1 MSDNWK
7 LEGHYFESCNC
18 DLVCPCI
25 FLAPPTKG
33 FCEAFVGWH
42 VEKGHME
49 STDLS
54 GLNVA
59 AWLHAPG
66 LLTDGGWKLALYID
80 DRASDE
86 QKNALQ
92 KIYGGEAGGHPAVI
106 ASLVGEVLGVHSAT
120 ITLGGDDKS
129 KTLTVES
136 NGNGSGEMTV
146 NALEGED
153 GGAVIVRNH
162 PLAVAPG
169 NDIVVHKSVKG
180 EFNGHGRHWQVSD
193 TVSLA
198 SQFQYQPE

>member
-1 MSDNWK
+1 MSDDWK
-7 LEGHYFESCNC
+7 LEGHYFESCTC

-25 FLAPPTKG
+25 FLMPPTKG
-33 FCEAFVGWH
+33 YCEAFIGWH
-42 VEKGHME
+42 IEKGHMGD
-49 STDLS
+49 TDLS

-66 LLTDGGWKLALYID
+66 LLTDGGWKLVLYID
-80 DRASDE
+80 DQASDG

-92 KIYGGEAGGHPAVI
+92 EIYGGKVGGHPAVI
-106 ASLVGEVLGVHSAT
+106 ASLVGEVLGVHSAG
-120 ITLGGDDKS
+120 ITLSGDGKC
-129 KTLTVES
+129 KTLKVES
-136 NGNGSGEMTV
+136 SNGSGEMSV

-180 EFNGHGRHWQVSD
+180 EYNGHGNHWRIAD

-198 SQFQYQPE
+198 SAFQYQPE

>member
-7 LEGHYFESCNC
+7 LEGHYFESCTC

-25 FLAPPTKG
+25 FLAPPSKG
-33 FCEAFVGWH
+33 FCEAFLGWH
-42 VEKGHME
+42 IEKGYMDD
-49 STDLS
+49 TDLS
-54 GLNVA
+54 RLNVA

-66 LLTDGGWKLALYID
+66 LLTDGGWKFALYID
-80 DRASDE
+80 DKASED

-106 ASLVGEVLGVHSAT
+106 ASLVGEVMGVHSAAIT
-120 ITLGGDDKS
+120 ISGDAKS
-129 KTLTVES
+129 KTLKVDGT
-136 NGNGSGEMTV
+136 GELTV

-153 GGAVIVRNH
+153 GGPVVVHNH

-169 NDIVVHKSVKG
+169 NDIIVHKSVKG
-180 EFNGHGRHWQVSD
+180 EYSGHGKQWQISD

-198 SQFQYQPE
+198 ASFQYQP